1 MNFFLENYSGFLRKN
16 RICVYRLGL
25 IKRTQSN
32 HLHFSPVN
40 SAKENRGEF

>member
-1 MNFFLENYSGFLRKN
+1 MGFYEK
-16 RICVYRLGL
+16 IEVCVYCLGL

-40 SAKENRGEF
+40 SAKENRGES